1 MGKQAMPRGV
11 RPGRAMVEGWRAG
24 MRAGGWA
31 AGRELRMAN
40 IPGSSSHGGQG
51 GKCLPWD
58 GRLVR
63 PVPKR
68 LPEWVFQEGLVG

>member
-1 MGKQAMPRGV
+1 
-11 RPGRAMVEGWRAG
+11 